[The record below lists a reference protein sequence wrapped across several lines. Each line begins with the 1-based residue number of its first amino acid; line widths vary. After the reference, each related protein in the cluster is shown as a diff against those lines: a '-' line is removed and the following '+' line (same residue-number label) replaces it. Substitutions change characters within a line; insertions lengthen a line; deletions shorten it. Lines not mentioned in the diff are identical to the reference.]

1 MAESMLDIY
10 RYLTALQGKQP
21 PRVLIAAHRGR
32 FGGNIVENT
41 LPAFEA
47 AIRCGANIVEAD
59 IRKTADGVM
68 ILYHDP
74 SARRLL
80 GLSGGVESYTLEEL
94 RAHPLLNV
102 IGEPSGLYVN
112 TLDEMLTAL
121 KGRVMIN
128 LDQCW
133 SFLDEVYDRVE
144 AMGMLDQVL
153 IKSRPPYDSAVA
165 WLKSRGWAPSFIPVI
180 TRDEEIPLYEGLP
193 AEAKAPIVEVFAR
206 SEQDQVLSPA
216 FVASLRDR
224 GRGLWLNALSL
235 LQNVTLCADH
245 DDTLSVTI
253 SPDQGWG
260 WLIDHGASVIQTDWT
275 MELYSYISQKIKP

>member
-1 MAESMLDIY
+1 MD
-10 RYLTALQGKQP
+10 
-21 PRVLIAAHRGR
+21 RVLIAAHRGR

-47 AIRCGANIVEAD
+47 AIRCGADIVEAD

-74 SARRLL
+74 SAKRLL
-80 GLSGGVESYTLEEL
+80 GMPGGVEDYTLAEL
-94 RAHPLLNV
+94 RRHTLLNA

-133 SFLDEVYDRVE
+133 GFLDEVYDRVE
-144 AMGMLDQVL
+144 AMGMTDQAL
-153 IKSRPPYDSAVA
+153 IKSRPPYGPAIA
-165 WLKSRGWAPSFIPVI
+165 WPESREWAPSFIPVI
-180 TRDEEIPLYEGLP
+180 TRDEEIPLYEALP
-193 AEAKAPIVEVFAR
+193 TEAKTPIVEVFAHE
-206 SEQDQVLSPA
+206 EQAQVLSPA
-216 FVASLRDR
+216 FVASVRER

-235 LQNVTLCADH
+235 SQNVTLCAGH
-245 DDTLSVTI
+245 DDDLSITV
-253 SPDQGWG
+253 SPDLGWG
-260 WLIDHGASVIQTDWT
+260 WLIDHGATVIQTDWA
-275 MELYSYISQKIKP
+275 MELRNYLAQRTAP